1 MRLGLFGQFG
11 TGNSGNDGSLE
22 AMIRLLRK
30 HRPDAELVCICP
42 NPAQVTADFG
52 IEAISSG
59 RTDPQGR
66 HPTGAIARAIGRMRN
81 LVYPFAAAGLLD
93 ALIVPGTGFLDDFQ
107 EAPFG
112 WPLMIMRWSLAARF
126 RGAKLAFVS
135 IGAGPIRHAMSRRF
149 MVAAARLCHYRSY
162 RDQIS
167 KDFMLSLGC
176 GSEADRVYPDLAF
189 SLTAP
194 NGRAP
199 RDERVTVG
207 VGVMAYAG
215 WVRQHADGEAIYE
228 RYTSGIVAFIAWLLR
243 QGHDVRLLTGD
254 KQDQQAVSDVLE
266 RLKVDMPPDIS
277 AIVTLQP
284 TRTLQELMEQ
294 IAMTD
299 IVVAT
304 RFHNVVGALKMA
316 RPVVSLGYARK
327 NEVLLEDMGLH
338 GMSQPVED
346 LDLDLLKTQFTRA
359 LRDRAAISDQ
369 IKGCTALYASRLA
382 EQERA
387 LLRVLSPRRSGER
400 SGDTQPSGF
409 PT

>member
-52 IEAISSG
+52 IKAISSG
-59 RTDPQGR
+59 RIDPQNR
-66 HPTGAIARAIGRMRN
+66 HPAGAIARAIGRMRN
-81 LVYPFAAAGLLD
+81 LVYPFAAAGVLD

-107 EAPFG
+107 EVPFG
-112 WPLMIMRWSLAARF
+112 WPFMIMRWSLAARL

-149 MVAAARLCHYRSY
+149 MIAAARLCHYRSY
-162 RDQIS
+162 RDQNS

-176 GSEADRVYPDLAF
+176 GSDADRVYPDLAF

-194 NGRAP
+194 NGRAT
-199 RDERVTVG
+199 REERVMVG

-215 WVRQHADGEAIYE
+215 WIRQNTDGVTIYD
-228 RYTSGIVAFIAWLLR
+228 RYTDRIVTFIAWLLQ

-254 KQDQQAVSDVLE
+254 RQDKQAVSDILD
-266 RLKVDMPPDIS
+266 RLTAHLPPDIS
-277 AIVTLQP
+277 ATVTLQP
-284 TRTLQELMEQ
+284 TRTLQQLMEQ

-327 NEVLLEDMGLH
+327 NEVLLQDMGLH
-338 GMSQPVED
+338 DMSQPIED
-346 LDLDLLKTQFTRA
+346 LDLDLLKAQFTRA
-359 LRDRAAISDQ
+359 LRDRAIISEQ
-369 IKGCTALYASRLA
+369 IRGGTALYTSRLA

-387 LLRVLSPRRSGER
+387 LLSVLSPQRSVDGQSSR
-400 SGDTQPSGF
+400 L